1 MSKTPFEKQRLQV
14 NLVEQIEH
22 EIALGH
28 GASGD
33 VLLAAIEQSVGFEL
47 DAPLRNVLPKF
58 SSPAVSRR
66 GRPSNP
72 KGREDF
78 ALREVDA
85 RYSRLLRKHQEEA
98 EQRRRLAAAAGDV
111 LASAEPTPSELAYIE
126 ILKLKHIKRLFP
138 SLDWLALRN
147 KHSQWK
153 NGHFHSADNHVDSED
168 FDAEIEWQF
177 PAPQRRS

>member
-58 SSPAVSRR
+58 SSPAESRR

-72 KGREDF
+72 KGRE
-78 ALREVDA
+78 
-85 RYSRLLRKHQEEA
+85 
-98 EQRRRLAAAAGDV
+98 
-111 LASAEPTPSELAYIE
+111 
-126 ILKLKHIKRLFP
+126 
-138 SLDWLALRN
+138 ALRN

-153 NGHFHSADNHVDSED
+153 NGHFHSADNHVESED
-168 FDAEIEWQF
+168 FDAEIERQF
-177 PAPQRRS
+177 PAP